1 MPNRNR
7 NTPVPIRIHQFHS
20 GSAYGDAVTNSMLL
34 MQNHLRAL
42 GFESDLFVEHLDPRL
57 SDRLRPYLELKDR
70 IGPDDMLLLQHSMGH
85 DRLDWILD
93 LPCRKALVYHNI
105 TPAEFFPEGSAFHH
119 YSRLG
124 RAQLLQI
131 RPLVE
136 HAFAVSEYN
145 ARELLELGFDRV
157 DVLPVLVQDEKFD
170 TALAPRCLE
179 TGTGRPWTVLFVGRV
194 CENKGH
200 EKLVSVAEAWLKKY
214 PAFPIQFICVGSF
227 DRDSEYFGSVDRRIQ
242 AAGLS
247 GLVSFVGKVSDDELV
262 DWYARADCYLSLSS
276 HEGFGVPLIEA
287 MLCDLPVVALE
298 AAAVAETMGGAGV
311 LLSSTD
317 PDEVSS
323 VLFRLMR
330 SRPYRRAIVAG
341 QRHRASAFRTR
352 SIRARLAQALATLGL
367 ECPCPAPEPA
377 SEEMDEAGVRIEGPC
392 DSSYSLAIV
401 NRELALALDR
411 AGARAAMF
419 CTEGPGDYLPAPESL
434 ALLPERART
443 LIEAGNDPS
452 RPGLCIRNLYPP
464 RVRDARGDLNTG
476 YFFWEESSFPAAYVG
491 DFNLSLDFL
500 LAPSRFVADVWR
512 SSGVGTPIHYV
523 GAGADHVEEH
533 AAEPLPDGVSL
544 PDGFRF
550 LHVSSCFPRKG
561 PDVLLRAWGR
571 AFNGRSDVHLVIKT
585 FANPHNE
592 VPRLLEELR
601 RAHPGYPPVTL
612 LMGEYSAGQLR
623 TLYEASDAYV
633 APSRGEGFG
642 LPMAEAM
649 LHGIPVIATGWG
661 GHADFCTEATSFP
674 IRYHLTPSSS
684 HVAEMGTSLWAEPD
698 EDHLVELL
706 RTVASRDDEA
716 TCGKVERARELIR
729 SEYTW
734 DAVAARVLAA
744 EASERSVRGRDFHE
758 EPLRL
763 GWVSTWNEQCGIA
776 TYSGYLLEN
785 LPAREVDLKVYGR
798 VGSSRQDGNVTLANH
813 WRDASEPSLS
823 QLVEAMLADR
833 VEVAVFQFNFGFF
846 NVRALGQATRVLEQN
861 GVKVVVVLHS
871 TRDVDKT
878 DFKAS
883 LRDAEGLGDA
893 TRILVH
899 SVEDLNRLVSM
910 GLGDRAILFPHGAMD
925 GPALDRSSAKRRLR
939 IQDEVKIIAS
949 YGFMLPHKGLP
960 ELVEAFVRVLDKHPD
975 AYLFMVNSLF
985 PDGVSRALLEQLSS
999 MLVKHGIRE
1008 RVRLFT
1014 DFLPE
1019 STSIALLQAADVIVF
1034 PYQETAESA
1043 SGAVRF
1049 GLAAHRPVACTPLG
1063 IFSDLEGNGLRFRGC
1078 SAHDMAQ
1085 DLVLW
1090 LSEAEIDGVVAGQD
1104 RWLRARAWPKLM
1116 VRLADMFRGLVLDG
1130 GSNH

>member
-1 MPNRNR
+1 MPNQNR
-7 NTPVPIRIHQFHS
+7 NTLVPIRIHQFHS

-34 MQNHLRAL
+34 MQEHLRAL
-42 GFESDLFVEHLDPRL
+42 GFESEVFVEHLDPKLVGRI
-57 SDRLRPYLELKDR
+57 RPYLDLKER
-70 IGPDDMLLLQHSMGH
+70 IGADDLLLLQHSMGH

-119 YSRLG
+119 YSKLG
-124 RAQLLQI
+124 RIQLQQI
-131 RPLVE
+131 RPAVE
-136 HAFAVSEYN
+136 HAFAVSEFN
-145 ARELLELGFDRV
+145 ARELLELGFERV
-157 DVLPVLVQDEKFD
+157 DVLPVLVRDDKFD
-170 TALAPRCLE
+170 RALAPRCLE

-200 EKLVSVAEAWLKKY
+200 ANLVSVAEAWSRKY
-214 PAFPIQFICVGSF
+214 PAFPVQFVCVGGF
-227 DRDSEYFGSVDRRIQ
+227 DRDSEYFETVHRRIQ
-242 AAGLS
+242 SAGLS
-247 GLVSFVGKVSDDELV
+247 ERVVFTGKVSDEALI
-262 DWYARADCYLSLSS
+262 DWYARADCYLSLSN

-287 MLCDLPVVALE
+287 MFCDLPVVALE

-311 LLSSTD
+311 PLSSTD

-323 VLFRLMR
+323 VLFRIMR
-330 SRPYRRAIVAG
+330 NRPYRHGIVEG
-341 QRHRASAFRTR
+341 QRRRASAFRAR
-352 SIRARLAQALATLGL
+352 SIRERLAGALATLGVEGPNPVPLIASVEL
-367 ECPCPAPEPA
+367 EG
-377 SEEMDEAGVRIEGPC
+377 SGVRIEGPC

-411 AGARAAMF
+411 SGASTTMF
-419 CTEGPGDYLPAPESL
+419 CTEGPGDYVPAAEAL
-434 ALLPERART
+434 AMLSERART
-443 LIEAGNDPS
+443 LIEAGKDSP
-452 RPGLCIRNLYPP
+452 RPDLCIRNLYPP

-500 LAPSRFVADVWR
+500 LAPSRFVANVWR
-512 SSGVGTPIHYV
+512 SSGINAPIHYV
-523 GAGADHVEEH
+523 GAGADHVEKH
-533 AAEPLPDGVSL
+533 AAIPLPDGVVL

-561 PDVLLRAWGR
+561 PDVLLRAWGK
-571 AFNGRSDVHLVIKT
+571 AFAGRSDVHLVIKS

-601 RAHPGYPPVTL
+601 RSQPGYPPVTL
-612 LMGEYSAGQLR
+612 LMGEYSPGQLR

-661 GHADFCTEATSFP
+661 GHADFCTEATSYP
-674 IRYHLTPSSS
+674 IRYHLKPSSS
-684 HVAEMGTSLWAEPD
+684 HVAEEGTSLWAEPD
-698 EDHLVELL
+698 EGHLVEIL
-706 RTVASRDDEA
+706 RQVAGGRDVSMA
-716 TCGKVERARELIR
+716 AKLERAGSLIR

-744 EASERSVRGRDFHE
+744 EHSVRNAAGRDFHE
-758 EPLRL
+758 DPLRL
-763 GWVSTWNEQCGIA
+763 GWASTWNEQCGIA
-776 TYSGYLLEN
+776 TYSGYLLQH
-785 LPAREVDLKVYGR
+785 LPAGEVDLKVYGR
-798 VGSSRQDGNVTLANH
+798 VGSSKQDGGVALANY
-813 WRDASEPSLS
+813 WRDASETSLS

-846 NVRALGQATRVLEQN
+846 NVRALGRATRLLEER
-861 GVKVVVVLHS
+861 GIRVVVVLHS
-871 TRDVDKT
+871 TRDVDKP

-883 LRDAEGLGDA
+883 LSDAEGLGDA
-893 TRILVH
+893 SRILVH
-899 SVEDLNRLVSM
+899 SLEDLNRLVDM
-910 GLGDRAILFPHGAMD
+910 GLGRRAVLFPHGAMD
-925 GPALDRSSAKRRLR
+925 GPMLDKGSARRRLR
-939 IQDEVKIIAS
+939 IQDDVKIIAS

-960 ELVEAFVRVLDKHPD
+960 ELVDAFAQVLEKHPD
-975 AYLFMVNSLF
+975 AYLFMINSLF
-985 PDGVSRALLEQLSS
+985 PDGVSQALLEELTAKLEKSG
-999 MLVKHGIRE
+999 LRE

-1019 STSIALLQAADVIVF
+1019 ETSIALLQAADVIVF

-1063 IFSDLEGNGLRFRGC
+1063 IFSDLEGHGLRFEGC
-1078 SAHDMAQ
+1078 SPQEMAR
-1085 DLVLW
+1085 DLVRW
-1090 LSEAEIDGVVAGQD
+1090 LADAGLDGVVAGQD
-1104 RWLRARAWPKLM
+1104 GWLRARAWPKLM
-1116 VRLADMFRGLVLDG
+1116 ARLTDILRGLVLDS

>member
-1 MPNRNR
+1 MPNKNR
-7 NTPVPIRIHQFHS
+7 NAPVPIRIHQFHS

-34 MQNHLRAL
+34 MQEHLRAL
-42 GFESDLFVEHLDPRL
+42 GFESEVFVEHLDPKL
-57 SDRLRPYLELKDR
+57 SGLLRPYLELKDR
-70 IGPDDMLLLQHSMGH
+70 IGPDDLLLLQHSMGH
-85 DRLDWILD
+85 DRLDWILG

-124 RAQLLQI
+124 RSQLQQI

-145 ARELLELGFDRV
+145 ARELLELGFEQV
-157 DVLPVLVQDEKFD
+157 DVLPVLVQDQKFD
-170 TALAPRCLE
+170 SALAPRCLE
-179 TGTGRPWTVLFVGRV
+179 KGTGRPWTVLFVGRV

-200 EKLVSVAEAWLKKY
+200 EKLVAVAEAWLRKY
-214 PAFPIQFICVGSF
+214 PAFPIQFTCVGSF
-227 DRDSEYFGSVDRRIQ
+227 DRDSPYFDQVNRRIQ

-247 GLVSFVGKVSDDELV
+247 ADVSFVGKISDDELI
-262 DWYARADCYLSLSS
+262 DWYTRADCYLSLSS

-287 MLCDLPVVALE
+287 MFCDLPVVALE

-317 PDEVSS
+317 PEEVSS

-330 SRPYRRAIVAG
+330 SRPYRHAIVAG
-341 QRHRASAFRTR
+341 QRRRASAFRSR
-352 SIRARLAQALATLGL
+352 SIRARLTQALATLGL
-367 ECPCPAPEPA
+367 ECPCPASQPA
-377 SEEMDEAGVRIEGPC
+377 PDDVNYTGVRIEGPC

-411 AGARAAMF
+411 VGARTAMF
-419 CTEGPGDYLPAPESL
+419 CTEGPGDYVPAPETL

-443 LIEAGNDPS
+443 LIETGKDSS
-452 RPGLCIRNLYPP
+452 RPGLCVRNLYPP

-476 YFFWEESSFPAAYVG
+476 YFFWEESSFPAAYVC

-512 SSGVGTPIHYV
+512 SSGVGVPIHYV

-533 AAEPLPDGVSL
+533 AAEPLPDGVSIPGGL
-544 PDGFRF
+544 RF

-571 AFNGRSDVHLVIKT
+571 AFAGRSDVHLVIKT

-592 VPRLLEELR
+592 VPGLLEQLR
-601 RAHPGYPPVTL
+601 DSQPDYPPVTL
-612 LMGEYSAGQLR
+612 LMGDYSPGQLR
-623 TLYEASDAYV
+623 TLYESSHAYV

-661 GHADFCTEATSFP
+661 GHADFCTETTSYP
-674 IRYHLTPSSS
+674 IRYHLNPSSS
-684 HVAEMGTSLWAEPD
+684 HVAEEGTSLWAEPD

-706 RTVASRDDEA
+706 RAVADGSDEA
-716 TCGKVERARELIR
+716 MPGKVERARQLIR

-744 EASERSVRGRDFHE
+744 EMSVRGAAGRDFQD

-763 GWVSTWNEQCGIA
+763 GWASTWNEQCGIA
-776 TYSGYLLEN
+776 TYSGYLLEH
-785 LPAREVDLKVYGR
+785 LPAGEFDLKVYGR
-798 VGSSRQDGNVTLANH
+798 AGSSKQDGNVALANH
-813 WRDASEPSLS
+813 WRDASEPSMS
-823 QLVEAMLADR
+823 QLVEAMLADEI
-833 VEVAVFQFNFGFF
+833 EVAVFQFNFGFF
-846 NVRALGQATRVLEQN
+846 NVRALGEAIRMLEQN
-861 GVKVVVVLHS
+861 GVKVVVALHS
-871 TRDVDKT
+871 TRDVDKP

-899 SVEDLNRLVSM
+899 SLEDLNRLVDM
-910 GLGDRAILFPHGAMD
+910 GLGQRAVLFPHGAMD
-925 GPALDRSSAKRRLR
+925 GPTLDKSCTRHRLR
-939 IQDEVKIIAS
+939 IQDDVKIIAS

-960 ELVEAFVRVLDKHPD
+960 ELVEAFVQVLKKHPD

-985 PDGVSRALLEQLSS
+985 PDGVSHALLEQLSS
-999 MLVKHGIRE
+999 MLINSGIRD

-1019 STSIALLQAADVIVF
+1019 DTSIALLQAADVIVF

-1063 IFSDLEGNGLRFRGC
+1063 IFSDLEGHGVRFGGC
-1078 SAHDMAQ
+1078 SPRAMAE
-1085 DLVLW
+1085 DLVRW
-1090 LSEAEIDGVVAGQD
+1090 LSEADIDGVVAGQD

-1116 VRLADMFRGLVLDG
+1116 VRLADMFRGLVLDS

>member
-1 MPNRNR
+1 M
-7 NTPVPIRIHQFHS
+7 PIRIHQFHS

-34 MQNHLRAL
+34 MQDHLRAL
-42 GFESDLFVEHLDPRL
+42 GFESELFVEHLDPKL
-57 SDRLRPYLELKDR
+57 SGRLRPYLELKER
-70 IGPDDMLLLQHSMGH
+70 IGADDLLLLQHSMGH
-85 DRLDWILD
+85 DRLDWILE

-119 YSRLG
+119 YSKLG
-124 RAQLLQI
+124 RVQLQQI
-131 RPLVE
+131 RQSVE

-145 ARELLELGFDRV
+145 ARELLDLGFERV
-157 DVLPVLVQDEKFD
+157 DVLPVLVQDQKFD
-170 TALAPRCLE
+170 GALAPRCLE
-179 TGTGRPWTVLFVGRV
+179 KGTGRPWTVLFVGRV

-200 EKLVSVAEAWLKKY
+200 EKLVAVADAWLRKY
-214 PAFPIQFICVGSF
+214 PAFPVQFVCVGGF
-227 DRDSEYFGSVDRRIQ
+227 DRDSEYFDQVSRRIQ
-242 AAGLS
+242 TSGLS
-247 GLVSFVGKVSDDELV
+247 EYVSFVGKVPDEELI

-311 LLSSTD
+311 LLPSAD
-317 PDEVSS
+317 PGEVSS

-330 SRPYRRAIVAG
+330 SRPYRHGIIVD
-341 QRHRASAFRTR
+341 QRRRASAFRAR
-352 SIRARLAQALATLGL
+352 SIRARLAEALATLGL
-367 ECPCPAPEPA
+367 ERPHPVSAAATNDAE
-377 SEEMDEAGVRIEGPC
+377 DAGIRIEGPC

-411 AGARAAMF
+411 RGARTTMF
-419 CTEGPGDYLPAPESL
+419 CTEGPGDYAPAPEAL

-443 LIEAGNDPS
+443 LIEAGKESS

-476 YFFWEESSFPAAYVG
+476 YFFWEESLFPAAYVG

-512 SSGVGTPIHYV
+512 SSGVSAPIHYV

-533 AAEPLPDGVSL
+533 AAEPLSGGVSL

-571 AFNGRSDVHLVIKT
+571 AFSGRSDVHLVIKT

-592 VPRLLEELR
+592 VPGLLEELR
-601 RAHPGYPPVTL
+601 RSHPGYPPVTL
-612 LMGEYSAGQLR
+612 LMEEYSPGQLR

-661 GHADFCTEATSFP
+661 GHADFCTEATSYP
-674 IRYHLTPSSS
+674 IRYHLKSSSS
-684 HVAEMGTSLWAEPD
+684 HVAEEGASLWAEPD

-706 RTVASRDDEA
+706 RMVADGGDEA
-716 TCGKVERARELIR
+716 MPGKVKRAGELIR

-744 EASERSVRGRDFHE
+744 EASERNAAGRDFHE

-776 TYSGYLLEN
+776 TYSSYLLGH
-785 LPAREVDLKVYGR
+785 LPAGEVDLKVYGR
-798 VGSSRQDGNVTLANH
+798 VGSSKQEGSVALANY

-823 QLVEAMLADR
+823 RLVEAMLADR

-846 NVRALGQATRVLEQN
+846 NVRALGQATTLLERH
-861 GVKVVVVLHS
+861 GVRVVVMMHS
-871 TRDVDKT
+871 TRDVEKP

-899 SVEDLNRLVSM
+899 SHEDLNRLVDM
-910 GLGDRAILFPHGAMD
+910 GLGRRAVLFPHGAMD
-925 GPALDRSSAKRRLR
+925 APAPDRYSARRRLR
-939 IQDEVKIIAS
+939 IQEDVKIIAS

-960 ELVEAFVRVLDKHPD
+960 ELVDAFVQVLDKHPD

-985 PDGVSRALLEQLSS
+985 PDGVSHALLEHLSS
-999 MLVKHGIRE
+999 MLAKSGVRD

-1019 STSIALLQAADVIVF
+1019 ETSIALLQAADIVVF

-1063 IFSDLEGNGLRFRGC
+1063 IFSDLEGRGLRFHGC
-1078 SAHDMAQ
+1078 SSREMAR
-1085 DLVLW
+1085 DLVRW
-1090 LSEAEIDGVVAGQD
+1090 LGDADIDGVVAGQD

-1116 VRLADMFRGLVLDG
+1116 ARLTDMFRGLVLD
-1130 GSNH
+1130 SRSTH